1 MKYQLLAGKTMS
13 ELYDS
18 IVALKKELLGLR
30 IQKSLSELSNTASI
44 RKNRK
49 DVARISTRITVLKK
63 NARS

>member
-1 MKYQLLAGKTMS
+1 MKYQLLASKTSS

-18 IVALKKELLGLR
+18 LLMLKKELLGLR
-30 IQKSLSELSNTASI
+30 IQKSLSELTNTAPI

-49 DVARISTRITVLKK
+49 DVARISTRLTILKK